1 MQDVQ
6 QVALDAEKTKVHC
19 ELQAR
24 CDAVKAERATNG
36 GARAKDCVR
45 GGPIGDGRRAGAI
58 PAHRRSRRRSP
69 SNGRSDGGR
78 EASEKPR
85 KRLLRRPRV
94 AAVSLSITEE
104 VSLGPP
110 LGKSYSNL
118 CLDLFELVTVSPR
131 ILHSIAGFLSRTERK
146 LRLCVYS
153 L

>member
-19 ELQAR
+19 ELKAR

-85 KRLLRRPRV
+85 KRLLTRPRV

-104 VSLGPP
+104 VSLGPHWEN
-110 LGKSYSNL
+110 LILTYS
-118 CLDLFELVTVSPR
+118 
-131 ILHSIAGFLSRTERK
+131 
-146 LRLCVYS
+146 
-153 L
+153 

>member
-1 MQDVQ
+1 MQVLY
-6 QVALDAEKTKVHC
+6 QVALDAESAKVSC
-19 ELQAR
+19 ELKAR

-69 SNGRSDGGR
+69 SNGWSDGGR

-85 KRLLRRPRV
+85 KRLLPRPRV

-104 VSLGPP
+104 VSLGPHWEN
-110 LGKSYSNL
+110 LISNL
-118 CLDLFELVTVSPR
+118 FLIFLNWVTVS
-131 ILHSIAGFLSRTERK
+131 
-146 LRLCVYS
+146 
-153 L
+153 

>member
-1 MQDVQ
+1 MQELY
-6 QVALDAEKTKVHC
+6 QVALDAESAKVSC
-19 ELQAR
+19 ELKAR

-85 KRLLRRPRV
+85 KRLLRRPRH

-104 VSLGPP
+104 VSLGPHWE
-110 LGKSYSNL
+110 NL
-118 CLDLFELVTVSPR
+118 IPNLFLIFLSLWVTVSPR
-131 ILHSIAGFLSRTERK
+131 IFHCITGFLSRTEVK
-146 LRLCVYS
+146 
-153 L
+153 

>member
-6 QVALDAEKTKVHC
+6 QVALDAEKTKVSC
-19 ELQAR
+19 ELKAR

-85 KRLLRRPRV
+85 KRLLPFRRV
-94 AAVSLSITEE
+94 AAVSSCFT
-104 VSLGPP
+104 
-110 LGKSYSNL
+110 
-118 CLDLFELVTVSPR
+118 D
-131 ILHSIAGFLSRTERK
+131 
-146 LRLCVYS
+146 
-153 L
+153 